1 MNCKYEIKDVYS
13 KLLLKFRGGFKEI
26 NFGFDKPECS
36 FDVALVII
44 KNFQPSFKI
53 SIDII
58 KQILIEEYESLIVI
72 NKRKVIDIISYY
84 GKVGDDKK
92 IDVASMNIEEM
103 IKKNDYLLNI
113 FDLLLLS
120 NKLKFPLALI
130 SPKQFK
136 ENKKEYLTLNISKGE
151 TYIVRTPVFNKY
163 RRTVPKYKLIINKN
177 NEGLIEIKNIPN
189 ENIRKQMLEQSN
201 TVKSLLEG
209 FDETEEEIK
218 GGKLKHKIRLT

>member
-1 MNCKYEIKDVYS
+1 
-13 KLLLKFRGGFKEI
+13 
-26 NFGFDKPECS
+26 
-36 FDVALVII
+36 
-44 KNFQPSFKI
+44 
-53 SIDII
+53 
-58 KQILIEEYESLIVI
+58 
-72 NKRKVIDIISYY
+72 
-84 GKVGDDKK
+84 
-92 IDVASMNIEEM
+92 M
-103 IKKNDYLLNI
+103 IKEKDYLLNI

-209 FDETEEEIK
+209 FDKTEEERKENEIK

>member
-1 MNCKYEIKDVYS
+1 
-13 KLLLKFRGGFKEI
+13 
-26 NFGFDKPECS
+26 
-36 FDVALVII
+36 
-44 KNFQPSFKI
+44 
-53 SIDII
+53 
-58 KQILIEEYESLIVI
+58 
-72 NKRKVIDIISYY
+72 
-84 GKVGDDKK
+84 
-92 IDVASMNIEEM
+92 M
-103 IKKNDYLLNI
+103 IKEKDYLLNI

-120 NKLKFPLALI
+120 DKLKFPLALI

-189 ENIRKQMLEQSN
+189 ENIRKEMLGQSN

-209 FDETEEEIK
+209 FDETEEERK